1 MPPGY
6 EPKRLGPLGRTLA
19 AASALVRRAARMVG
33 KAMGW
38 LLSPFVYATQAAYRY
53 LYDIYPPVVTW
64 ALNNRLKVIGGALTV
79 FFATLALVP
88 FLGTELIPQLSQ
100 GGFDVDIRMAPG
112 TPLDET
118 DRTVGIAQRAAS
130 RLDNI
135 ALTYSVAGTG
145 NRLDANPVD
154 AGENTGKL
162 SITLKPGSRRRDEDA
177 AMAQLRTAM
186 TSVAGAQYQ
195 FSRPSL
201 FTFSNPLEVEISGYD
216 LDRLRK
222 VADAIKTQML
232 ANGRFADIKST
243 IEAGNPEIQIVF
255 DQERAAQLGLQ
266 VRDIADRV
274 VASVRGELAT
284 RYKWRDKKID
294 VLVRSV
300 DTRQA
305 SLEEVRNLIVNPGSE
320 RPVPLIAVA
329 DVRLATGPA
338 EIRRSAQER
347 VAIISA
353 DLAYGD
359 LGGAKADLH
368 KIVDSVE
375 IPAGLATHVA
385 GQAEEFEE
393 AKTSLI
399 FAFSLAIFL
408 VYLVMASQFESLLH
422 PFVIM
427 FTIPLAV
434 IGAIWALF
442 ITGTSVSVIAALG
455 MIMLAGIVTNNAIVL
470 LDAVNQ
476 ARARGMDK
484 VTALVVAGR
493 TRLRPILI
501 TKVTTILGL
510 LPMAL
515 GFGEGAE
522 IRAPMAIT
530 VIGGLTIATL
540 LTLIVIP
547 VMYATLDRKEDVV
560 PAQAGAAPQPAAHA
574 P

>member
-1 MPPGY
+1 LQG
-6 EPKRLGPLGRTLA
+6 PK
-19 AASALVRRAARMVG
+19 
-33 KAMGW
+33 
-38 LLSPFVYATQAAYRY
+38 
-53 LYDIYPPVVTW
+53 
-64 ALNNRLKVIGGALTV
+64 
-79 FFATLALVP
+79 
-88 FLGTELIPQLSQ
+88 E
-100 GGFDVDIRMAPG
+100 
-112 TPLDET
+112 
-118 DRTVGIAQRAAS
+118 
-130 RLDNI
+130 
-135 ALTYSVAGTG
+135 
-145 NRLDANPVD
+145 
-154 AGENTGKL
+154 
-162 SITLKPGSRRRDEDA
+162 
-177 AMAQLRTAM
+177 
-186 TSVAGAQYQ
+186 
-195 FSRPSL
+195 
-201 FTFSNPLEVEISGYD
+201 
-216 LDRLRK
+216 
-222 VADAIKTQML
+222 
-232 ANGRFADIKST
+232 
-243 IEAGNPEIQIVF
+243 
-255 DQERAAQLGLQ
+255 
-266 VRDIADRV
+266 
-274 VASVRGELAT
+274 
-284 RYKWRDKKID
+284 
-294 VLVRSV
+294 
-300 DTRQA
+300 
-305 SLEEVRNLIVNPGSE
+305 
-320 RPVPLIAVA
+320 
-329 DVRLATGPA
+329 
-338 EIRRSAQER
+338 
-347 VAIISA
+347 
-353 DLAYGD
+353 
-359 LGGAKADLH
+359 DLH

-375 IPAGLATHVA
+375 IPSGLATHVT

-442 ITGTSVSVIAALG
+442 ITGTSISVIAALG

-484 VTALVVAGR
+484 VTALIVAGR

-560 PAQAGAAPQPAAHA
+560 PAQAAAAPQPAAHA

>member
-1 MPPGY
+1 V
-6 EPKRLGPLGRTLA
+6 K
-19 AASALVRRAARMVG
+19 
-33 KAMGW
+33 
-38 LLSPFVYATQAAYRY
+38 
-53 LYDIYPPVVTW
+53 
-64 ALNNRLKVIGGALTV
+64 
-79 FFATLALVP
+79 
-88 FLGTELIPQLSQ
+88 
-100 GGFDVDIRMAPG
+100 
-112 TPLDET
+112 
-118 DRTVGIAQRAAS
+118 
-130 RLDNI
+130 
-135 ALTYSVAGTG
+135 
-145 NRLDANPVD
+145 
-154 AGENTGKL
+154 
-162 SITLKPGSRRRDEDA
+162 
-177 AMAQLRTAM
+177 
-186 TSVAGAQYQ
+186 
-195 FSRPSL
+195 
-201 FTFSNPLEVEISGYD
+201 
-216 LDRLRK
+216 
-222 VADAIKTQML
+222 
-232 ANGRFADIKST
+232 
-243 IEAGNPEIQIVF
+243 
-255 DQERAAQLGLQ
+255 
-266 VRDIADRV
+266 
-274 VASVRGELAT
+274 
-284 RYKWRDKKID
+284 
-294 VLVRSV
+294 
-300 DTRQA
+300 
-305 SLEEVRNLIVNPGSE
+305 
-320 RPVPLIAVA
+320 
-329 DVRLATGPA
+329 LATGPA

-359 LGGAKADLH
+359 LGGAKEDLH
-368 KIVDSVE
+368 RIVNSVE
-375 IPAGLATHVA
+375 IPSGLATHVT

-442 ITGTSVSVIAALG
+442 ITGTSISVIAALG

-484 VTALVVAGR
+484 VTALIVAGR

-530 VIGGLTIATL
+530 VIGGLAIATL

-547 VMYATLDRKEDVV
+547 VMYATLDRRADAL
-560 PAQAGAAPQPAAHA
+560 PAQEGPQPQPLTHA

>member
-1 MPPGY
+1 
-6 EPKRLGPLGRTLA
+6 
-19 AASALVRRAARMVG
+19 
-33 KAMGW
+33 
-38 LLSPFVYATQAAYRY
+38 
-53 LYDIYPPVVTW
+53 
-64 ALNNRLKVIGGALTV
+64 
-79 FFATLALVP
+79 
-88 FLGTELIPQLSQ
+88 
-100 GGFDVDIRMAPG
+100 
-112 TPLDET
+112 
-118 DRTVGIAQRAAS
+118 VGIAQRAAS

-201 FTFSNPLEVEISGYD
+201 FTFSSPLEVEISGYD
-216 LDRLRK
+216 LDRLRR

-375 IPAGLATHVA
+375 IPAGLATRVA